1 MEQSEIIERNMRVA
15 RQFAD
20 WMRERFG
27 DVVLEARVYGS
38 TARGEADE
46 DADVDVFF
54 LLSRRL
60 TFEEQLEAAGKAF
73 DLDMQHGTWTG
84 WMTETKERWESPVV
98 HGSGWA
104 RAVRREG
111 VPV

>member
-15 RQFAD
+15 GEFAD

-38 TARGEADE
+38 TARGDADE
-46 DADVDVFF
+46 DSDVDVFL

-60 TFEEQLEAAGKAF
+60 TVDEQLEVADRAF
-73 DLDMQHGTWTG
+73 DYVLSHETVLSWV
-84 WMTETKERWESPVV
+84 TETPERWETPMI
-98 HGSGWA
+98 HGSGFA
-104 RAVRREG
+104 KAVRREG
-111 VPV
+111 IEV